1 MPKYIIEGGI
11 NFYEE
16 LYKSL
21 DNNDDN
27 DNDNDNNTNK
37 EEDNKNVCQITNL
50 PLLDHYITLECSH
63 KFNYD
68 SIYKEICNQKY
79 VFRSYSVE
87 TLTSSEYQKFKD
99 SGKDYFI
106 KCPYCRC
113 IQFTLLPYY
122 PNSVYKQK
130 YGINSLEKT
139 QEDMNFLIKSTGS
152 SQHQYTYFGYT
163 FQQGGC
169 CQTVVGVKNDLPV
182 FCQSKYT
189 SLILEMNKSFCMS
202 HIRAQ
207 VKQYKMEKKALE
219 KKQLKEQKLVEK
231 EKAKKQKQIEKEI
244 AKEKKQMEKDNQ
256 NKKKQSIKNTV
267 ISQNIQIGEFNE
279 PPVVAVAVVI
289 DIVED
294 KCSVILK
301 SGTNKGQQCASS
313 IKQNGLCSR
322 HLSLLQK
329 QEEEQ
334 EKKETETE
342 KDTE

>member
-21 DNNDDN
+21 DNND

-139 QEDMNFLIKSTGS
+139 QEDMNFLIKSTTS

-231 EKAKKQKQIEKEI
+231 EKAKEQKQIERN
-244 AKEKKQMEKDNQ
+244 NQ
-256 NKKKQSIKNTV
+256 NKKKPSIKNTV

-301 SGTNKGQQCASS
+301 SGTNKGQQCGSS

-329 QEEEQ
+329 QEKEHKEQ
-334 EKKETETE
+334 
-342 KDTE
+342 

>member
-21 DNNDDN
+21 DNNDNN
-27 DNDNDNNTNK
+27 DNNNNTNK

-122 PNSVYKQK
+122 PNSIYKPK

-139 QEDMNFLIKSTGS
+139 QDDMNFLIKSTTS

-163 FQQGGC
+163 FQQGNC
-169 CQTVVGVKNDLPV
+169 CQTVIGVKNDLPV

-219 KKQLKEQKLVEK
+219 KKQLKEQKQIEK
-231 EKAKKQKQIEKEI
+231 DKAKEQKQIEKDK
-244 AKEKKQMEKDNQ
+244 AKE
-256 NKKKQSIKNTV
+256 KKQSIKNIV

-279 PPVVAVAVVI
+279 TPLVAVV
-289 DIVED
+289 EN

-301 SGTNKGQQCASS
+301 SGTKKGQQCASS
-313 IKQNGLCSR
+313 IKQDGLCSR
-322 HLSLLQK
+322 HLCLLQK
-329 QEEEQ
+329 QEEEN
-334 EKKETETE
+334 KKEKE
-342 KDTE
+342 KEKENKGL

>member
-1 MPKYIIEGGI
+1 
-11 NFYEE
+11 
-16 LYKSL
+16 
-21 DNNDDN
+21 
-27 DNDNDNNTNK
+27 
-37 EEDNKNVCQITNL
+37 
-50 PLLDHYITLECSH
+50 
-63 KFNYD
+63 
-68 SIYKEICNQKY
+68 
-79 VFRSYSVE
+79 
-87 TLTSSEYQKFKD
+87 
-99 SGKDYFI
+99 
-106 KCPYCRC
+106 
-113 IQFTLLPYY
+113 
-122 PNSVYKQK
+122 
-130 YGINSLEKT
+130 
-139 QEDMNFLIKSTGS
+139 
-152 SQHQYTYFGYT
+152 
-163 FQQGGC
+163 
-169 CQTVVGVKNDLPV
+169 
-182 FCQSKYT
+182 
-189 SLILEMNKSFCMS
+189 MS

-231 EKAKKQKQIEKEI
+231 EKAKEQKQIEKEKT
-244 AKEKKQMEKDNQ
+244 KEQKQIEKNNQ
-256 NKKKQSIKNTV
+256 NKKKPSIKNTV

-334 EKKETETE
+334 EKEKEKEKE

>member
-1 MPKYIIEGGI
+1 M
-11 NFYEE
+11 
-16 LYKSL
+16 
-21 DNNDDN
+21 
-27 DNDNDNNTNK
+27 
-37 EEDNKNVCQITNL
+37 
-50 PLLDHYITLECSH
+50 
-63 KFNYD
+63 
-68 SIYKEICNQKY
+68 
-79 VFRSYSVE
+79 
-87 TLTSSEYQKFKD
+87 
-99 SGKDYFI
+99 
-106 KCPYCRC
+106 
-113 IQFTLLPYY
+113 
-122 PNSVYKQK
+122 
-130 YGINSLEKT
+130 EKT
-139 QEDMNFLIKSTGS
+139 QEDMNFLIKSTTS

-231 EKAKKQKQIEKEI
+231 EKAKEQKQIEKN
-244 AKEKKQMEKDNQ
+244 NQ
-256 NKKKQSIKNTV
+256 NKKKPSIKNTV

-279 PPVVAVAVVI
+279 PPVVAV

-301 SGTNKGQQCASS
+301 SGTNKGQQCGSS

-329 QEEEQ
+329 QEKEHKEQ
-334 EKKETETE
+334 
-342 KDTE
+342 